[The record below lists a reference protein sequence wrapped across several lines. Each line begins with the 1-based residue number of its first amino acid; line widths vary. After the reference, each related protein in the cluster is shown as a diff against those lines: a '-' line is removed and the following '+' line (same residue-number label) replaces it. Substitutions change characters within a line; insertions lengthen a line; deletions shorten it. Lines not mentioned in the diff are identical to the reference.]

1 MWSAKNIFEATNIK
15 NLRTYHFCGPLYRKF
30 IKNEPS
36 AQIYS
41 SDPRPSKIVL
51 GSEQFCILIFAEFST
66 FLLFSSTFPWV
77 QMKNVYVFPDVCKDF
92 WRKNVIS
99 WSFLNQNFYNVKQ
112 SLYLQLQCY
121 MTIIFKNY
129 DYNCCFNSEPFSW
142 NKIQHKT

>member
-1 MWSAKNIFEATNIK
+1 MS
-15 NLRTYHFCGPLYRKF
+15 LRHRFIPLNFTKCFKIPTVFFFSIAHPTKAY
-30 IKNEPS
+30 
-36 AQIYS
+36 
-41 SDPRPSKIVL
+41 PRPSKIVL

-121 MTIIFKNY
+121 MTIIFKNF
-129 DYNCCFNSEPFSW
+129 DYNCCFNSESFSW